1 MANSPP
7 STRLYA
13 DSYPIQAVIRKE
25 DLLGAAK
32 RVSLV
37 AERNAPIR
45 MVFTDQQLT
54 LTAGGADEA
63 SAKETLQIDLDGE
76 DITVAFNPSY
86 LREGLSV
93 ISEPYIRMK
102 MTTAVKPVEFN
113 GQQDEDGE
121 ESMSY
126 RYLLVPMRFNV

>member
-1 MANSPP
+1 M
-7 STRLYA
+7 YA